1 MNSTICYNDNSLD
14 VSSLNSILKQK
25 INFNNIK
32 LLETP
37 IEINSDNAEFTLLKI
52 VCNNDI
58 KKFLKSIEQAYH
70 NDDKD
75 VSIIFNYDPTRN
87 IDYYELLLNKKILQM
102 LGDLDINECYNI
114 VISLVSSD
122 MALWKIHSL
131 ETSDNFKIKQ
141 IDNDINLVENFEP
154 DYEEIQNSFIV
165 EINNLLKSN
174 KNKLKILTENSKK
187 LDILL
192 NDIKNNYNIRQ
203 IENYRTTLN
212 SLIVI

>member
-37 IEINSDNAEFTLLKI
+37 IEINSDNLEFTLLKI
-52 VCNNDI
+52 ICNNNV
-58 KKFLKSIEQAYH
+58 KRFLKSIEKLYH
-70 NDDKD
+70 NDGKD
-75 VSIIFNYDPTRN
+75 VSIIFNYEPTKN
-87 IDYYELLLNKKILQM
+87 VDYYELLLNKKILQM

-114 VISLVSSD
+114 EISLVSSD

-131 ETSDNFKIKQ
+131 ETSDNFKIKK
-141 IDNDINLVENFEP
+141 IDNDINLAEDFEP
-154 DYEEIQNSFIV
+154 DYQEIQNSYII
-165 EINNLLKSN
+165 EINKILKSN
-174 KNKLKILTENSKK
+174 KNKLRILTKNNKE
-187 LDILL
+187 LDNLL

-203 IENYRTTLN
+203 IENYRITLN
-212 SLIVI
+212 SLI

>member
-1 MNSTICYNDNSLD
+1 MNSTIYYNDNKLD
-14 VSSLNSILKQK
+14 KSSLNKIIKEK

-75 VSIIFNYDPTRN
+75 VSIIFNYDPTKN
-87 IDYYELLLNKKILQM
+87 VDYYELLLNKKILQM

-114 VISLVSSD
+114 EISLVSSD

-131 ETSDNFKIKQ
+131 ETSDNFKIKK
-141 IDNDINLVENFEP
+141 IDNDINLAEDFEP
-154 DYEEIQNSFIV
+154 DYQEIQNSFII
-165 EINNLLKSN
+165 EINKILKSN
-174 KNKLKILTENSKK
+174 KNKLTILTKNNKE
-187 LDILL
+187 LDNLL

-203 IENYRTTLN
+203 IENYRITLN
-212 SLIVI
+212 SLI

>member
-37 IEINSDNAEFTLLKI
+37 IEINSDNLEFTLLKI
-52 VCNNDI
+52 ICNNNV
-58 KKFLKSIEQAYH
+58 KRFLKSIEKLYH
-70 NDDKD
+70 NDGKD
-75 VSIIFNYDPTRN
+75 VSIIFNYEPTKN
-87 IDYYELLLNKKILQM
+87 VDYYELLLNKKILQM

-114 VISLVSSD
+114 EISLVSSD

-131 ETSDNFKIKQ
+131 ETSDNFKIKKV
-141 IDNDINLVENFEP
+141 DNDINLAEDFEP
-154 DYEEIQNSFIV
+154 DYQEIQNSYII
-165 EINNLLKSN
+165 EINKILKSN
-174 KNKLKILTENSKK
+174 KNKLTILTKNNKE
-187 LDILL
+187 LDNLL

-203 IENYRTTLN
+203 IENYRITLN
-212 SLIVI
+212 SLI